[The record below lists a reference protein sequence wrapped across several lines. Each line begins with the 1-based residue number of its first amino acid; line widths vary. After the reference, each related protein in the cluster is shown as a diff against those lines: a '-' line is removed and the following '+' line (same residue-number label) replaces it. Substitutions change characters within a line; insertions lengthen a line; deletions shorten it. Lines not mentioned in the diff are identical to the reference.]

1 MRVLGATLVWLRVLT
16 AVADEA
22 AVGIEGGV
30 VPTLVCAS
38 LPEDIAQI
46 ATLTDRLVTTQSAVM
61 ACETASDLRI
71 EEIKDL
77 TGKVKRADELAQ
89 MAETKLLEEA
99 RSSVKAQQALT
110 EYKRLHITALAQE
123 VERRESAEKEVGV
136 HKAAQATLSAELR
149 EHQEAVDLLKSELA
163 KEIARGLSL
172 QQDVMKYRDD
182 VIEMLAS
189 YEQLK
194 DEHKALGAIHDEALD
209 HLAHPMLAD
218 YLAAR
223 SNELGEM
230 RPELKA
236 ALAKARS
243 VIRVPEDVA
252 AAVAQGKNALLQSH
266 ENIRSNVA
274 PIVGD
279 SHATSA
285 TVVVVGVLM
294 APPVY
299 VVAIFVRSLQRR
311 IQAQHVV
318 LVLNF
323 LAMCFFGAV
332 GASSVVLDTDVL
344 RSLQT
349 SSPSGYIL
357 LQLLTLGFFLV
368 HSGTSVLFLLCAAP
382 LKVQVGGAVHL
393 LVSLGV
399 VAHYYEH
406 IWAKAMLDMDHPVH
420 AGTFFAYAFVYLL
433 GLGPALLAAAYDKVR
448 DAKRS

>member
-1 MRVLGATLVWLRVLT
+1 MKLQS
-16 AVADEA
+16 
-22 AVGIEGGV
+22 I
-30 VPTLVCAS
+30 AS
-38 LPEDIAQI
+38 
-46 ATLTDRLVTTQSAVM
+46 LTDRLATTQSAVT
-61 ACETASDLRI
+61 ACETASDLHM

-77 TGKVKRADELAQ
+77 TAKVKRADELAQ

-99 RSSVKAQQALT
+99 RTCVKAQQALT
-110 EYKRLHITALAQE
+110 EYKRQHIAALAQE
-123 VERRESAEKEVGV
+123 VERRESVEKEVSV
-136 HKAAQATLSAELR
+136 HKAAQATMSAELR

-163 KEIARGLSL
+163 REIARGLSL
-172 QQDVMKYRDD
+172 QQDVIKYRDD
-182 VIEMLAS
+182 VGEMLAS
-189 YEQLK
+189 YEHLK
-194 DEHKALGAIHDEALD
+194 DEHKALN
-209 HLAHPMLAD
+209 

-223 SNELGEM
+223 SNDLGEM

-294 APPVY
+294 APPIY

-332 GASSVVLDTDVL
+332 GASSVVLDTDVF

-357 LQLLTLGFFLV
+357 LQLLMLGFFLV
-368 HSGTSVLFLLCAAP
+368 HSGTSVLFLFCAAP
-382 LKVQVGGAVHL
+382 IKVQVAGAVHV

-399 VAHYYEH
+399 VVHYYEH

-433 GLGPALLAAAYDKVR
+433 GLGPALLAAAYEKVR